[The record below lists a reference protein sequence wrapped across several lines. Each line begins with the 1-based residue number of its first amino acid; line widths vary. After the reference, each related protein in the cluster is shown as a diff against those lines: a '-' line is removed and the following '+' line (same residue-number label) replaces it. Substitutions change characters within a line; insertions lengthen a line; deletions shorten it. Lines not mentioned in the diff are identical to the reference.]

1 MVGVVLTLVGV
12 SQMTII
18 KATFTADDGVEV
30 CNWEFDLESFMMA
43 TERDKDQI
51 WKLIREQFEAYIR
64 QQETV

>member
-1 MVGVVLTLVGV
+1 
-12 SQMTII
+12 MTRI

-43 TERDKDQI
+43 TERDKDKI
-51 WKLIREQFEAYIR
+51 WKLIREQFEAYIK